1 MPNLRDIKKRINSV
15 QSTKQ
20 ITRTMEMVASAKI
33 RHSFERIQAAQPYAT
48 CMNEPLASLAKNTS
62 SNAHPLLSRRD
73 DVKNVIVI
81 VVVSD
86 RGLAGGFNS
95 NVLREFE
102 HVLAAKEAEGAQV
115 GVIACGK
122 KALGYLSYRKI
133 TPLLTFTDLSADPT
147 FEEAKEIASY
157 CMAQFTEG
165 DVDEVELIYNHAVN
179 SATQKLITT
188 EILPID
194 ASYLAGEKT
203 DGEAEAPAA
212 PSGSEDKGPQ
222 GEYEFEPS
230 SEEVLGQLL
239 PAYVESKV
247 FTALID
253 SAAGEQGARR
263 KAMMAATDNATEML
277 DTLNRLY
284 NTVRQ
289 SAITTELNEIVGGA
303 AALED

>member
-48 CMNEPLASLAKNTS
+48 CMNETLASLAKSTS

-115 GVIACGK
+115 GVIACG
-122 KALGYLSYRKI
+122 
-133 TPLLTFTDLSADPT
+133 
-147 FEEAKEIASY
+147 
-157 CMAQFTEG
+157 
-165 DVDEVELIYNHAVN
+165 
-179 SATQKLITT
+179 
-188 EILPID
+188 
-194 ASYLAGEKT
+194 
-203 DGEAEAPAA
+203 
-212 PSGSEDKGPQ
+212 
-222 GEYEFEPS
+222 
-230 SEEVLGQLL
+230 
-239 PAYVESKV
+239 
-247 FTALID
+247 
-253 SAAGEQGARR
+253 
-263 KAMMAATDNATEML
+263 
-277 DTLNRLY
+277 
-284 NTVRQ
+284 
-289 SAITTELNEIVGGA
+289 
-303 AALED
+303 